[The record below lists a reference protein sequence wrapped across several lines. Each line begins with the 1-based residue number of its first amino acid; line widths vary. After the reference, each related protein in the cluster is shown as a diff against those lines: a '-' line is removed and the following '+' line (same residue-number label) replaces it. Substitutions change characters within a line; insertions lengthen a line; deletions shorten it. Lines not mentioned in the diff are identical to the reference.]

1 MNTEKRDFIHKMMN
15 EAKAYCEQNLN
26 EKAIATFS
34 LSERA
39 GNGETDYYGIT
50 TIVYGGPIL
59 ETDAKE
65 CFSVSFPES
74 DTSYET
80 CGKALDYLLHIHN
93 AVAAINEDAKQE
105 DESKPVEQ
113 TPIVSIHKTGDEVD
127 GVRVCVGDE
136 DFVIALKD
144 AEDQDD
150 EDNEDQDDE
159 DNEDE
164 WAEAYEKFNLP
175 TVKQA
180 HLIAAYLDEI
190 QAKLVEAGGEKLSDN
205 WSLAEYAANIAWFY
219 YGTSG
224 YVDYYNKSYSNG
236 VRHVLASNA

>member
-65 CFSVSFPES
+65 CFSVSFLES

-80 CGKALDYLLHIHN
+80 CRKALDYLLHIHN

-144 AEDQDD
+144 AEDPDD
-150 EDNEDQDDE
+150 EDNEF
-159 DNEDE
+159 E

-180 HLIAAYLDEI
+180 HLIAAYIDEI
-190 QAKLVEAGGEKLSDN
+190 QAKLVEAGGEKLSVN
-205 WSLAEYAANIAWFY
+205 WYWTQSECSANTAWFY

-224 YVDYYNKSYSNG
+224 YVDYYNKSYSYG
-236 VRHVLASNA
+236 VRPVLASNA

>member
-65 CFSVSFPES
+65 CFSVSFLES

-80 CGKALDYLLHIHN
+80 CRKALDYLLHIRN

-144 AEDQDD
+144 AEDPDDED
-150 EDNEDQDDE
+150 EDNEF
-159 DNEDE
+159 E

-180 HLIAAYLDEI
+180 HIIGAYHDEI
-190 QAKLVEAGGEKLSDN
+190 QEKLKEAGGDELEGWLWTRS
-205 WSLAEYAANIAWFY
+205 EYDASSAWLY
-219 YGTSG
+219 SGAYG
-224 YVDYYNKSYSNG
+224 YVDYHYKCNSYC
-236 VRHVLASNA
+236 VRPVLASNA

>member
-1 MNTEKRDFIHKMMN
+1 MNTEKRNFIHEMMN
-15 EAKAYCEQNLN
+15 EAKAYFEKNLN
-26 EKAIATFS
+26 KKAIATFS

-65 CFSVSFPES
+65 SFSVSFLES

-80 CGKALDYLLHIHN
+80 CKKALDYLLHIHN
-93 AVAAINEDAKQE
+93 AVAAINEDMEQKNE
-105 DESKPVEQ
+105 PKPVGQ

-144 AEDQDD
+144 AENPDD
-150 EDNEDQDDE
+150 EDNEF
-159 DNEDE
+159 E
-164 WAEAYEKFNLP
+164 WAEACEKFNFP

-180 HLIAAYLDEI
+180 HLMAAYLDEI
-190 QAKLVEAGGEKLSDN
+190 QTKLVEAGGEKLSDN
-205 WSLAEYAANIAWFY
+205 WYWTKSEYSSGIAWLHS
-219 YGTSG
+219 GTSS
-224 YVDYYNKSYSNG
+224 YVDLNIKYTSCG
-236 VRHVLASNA
+236 VRPVLASNA

>member
-93 AVAAINEDAKQE
+93 AVAAINEDAKQK
-105 DESKPVEQ
+105 DEPKPVEQ

-136 DFVIALKD
+136 DFVIALHD
-144 AEDQDD
+144 AEGEYEWQEAVDKFGDD
-150 EDNEDQDDE
+150 M
-159 DNEDE
+159 
-164 WAEAYEKFNLP
+164 P

-180 HLIAAYLDEI
+180 HIIGAYHDEI
-190 QAKLVEAGGEKLSDN
+190 QEKLKEAGGDELDGWLWTRS
-205 WSLAEYAANIAWFY
+205 EYDASSAWLY
-219 YGTSG
+219 SGAYGT
-224 YVDYYNKSYSNG
+224 VYYNYKCNSYG
-236 VRHVLASNA
+236 VRPVLASNA